1 MNVSNGAAPAGAT
14 AAPAAAPTATAR
26 APATG
31 RSKVAQDLASRVK
44 SLPLG
49 QKLILGAAL
58 FFVALILIYTGTSS
72 TRQDYKVL
80 FAGLEE
86 KDAAA
91 VVAALEQAKLPYKFT
106 EGGGAIMVPDNVV
119 YETRLKLASQGLPKS
134 GSIGLE
140 LLENQ
145 KLGTSQFVEQ
155 VNYQRGLEGELARS
169 IASIASVKTA
179 RVHLAVPKQ
188 S

>member
-14 AAPAAAPTATAR
+14 AAPAAAAPTAAAR

-106 EGGGAIMVPDNVV
+106 EGGGAIMVPDKVV

-140 LLENQ
+140 LL
-145 KLGTSQFVEQ
+145 
-155 VNYQRGLEGELARS
+155 
-169 IASIASVKTA
+169 
-179 RVHLAVPKQ
+179 
-188 S
+188 